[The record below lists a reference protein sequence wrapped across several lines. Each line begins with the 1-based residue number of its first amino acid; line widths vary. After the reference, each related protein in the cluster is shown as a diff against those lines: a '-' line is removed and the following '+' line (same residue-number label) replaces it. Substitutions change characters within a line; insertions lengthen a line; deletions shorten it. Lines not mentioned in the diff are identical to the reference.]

1 VRVAATDILRARVEP
16 EFARRV
22 EKWAKAHGT
31 DVSET
36 IRLALQR
43 LMEADDVEE
52 RVKAALARFEESR
65 KLGLWDPPTGKW
77 KAGGFR

>member
-1 VRVAATDILRARVEP
+1 MAATDILRARVEP
-16 EFARRV
+16 DFARRV

-31 DVSET
+31 YVSET
-36 IRLALQR
+36 IRIALQK
-43 LMEADDVEE
+43 LLEDEDVEE
-52 RVKAALARFEESR
+52 RVRKALERFEESR